1 MYIYYYYHII
11 YVLIKKGTKMNE
23 SIVSIN
29 KSKEVSKRFI
39 LSQESF
45 KKLKIVAIE
54 NDLDNDGKINQDVL
68 NKALEKI
75 IKEYLVYFEKT
86 SIFLP

>member
-1 MYIYYYYHII
+1 
-11 YVLIKKGTKMNE
+11 MNE

-54 NDLDNDGKINQDVL
+54 NDLDNDGKINQDAL
-68 NKALEKI
+68 NLTIEKI
-75 IKEYLVYFEKT
+75 IQSYSVYGT
-86 SIFLP
+86 N

>member
-1 MYIYYYYHII
+1 
-11 YVLIKKGTKMNE
+11 MNE

>member
-1 MYIYYYYHII
+1 
-11 YVLIKKGTKMNE
+11 MNE

-45 KKLKIVAIE
+45 KKLKIVANE
-54 NDLDNDGKINQDVL
+54 NDLDNDGKINQDAL
-68 NKALEKI
+68 NLTIEKI
-75 IKEYLVYFEKT
+75 IQSYSVYGT
-86 SIFLP
+86 N